1 MSDAR
6 LSCSGCAVPAWLVI
20 FQLSPVDR
28 RIGSVS
34 RMLGERHCS
43 GARRT
48 AAGCRIRIDEEVS
61 D

>member
-6 LSCSGCAVPAWLVI
+6 LSRSGYAVPSWLVI

-28 RIGSVS
+28 RIASVS

-43 GARRT
+43 GALRT
-48 AAGCRIRIDEEVS
+48 VS
-61 D
+61 HQN